1 MSRAKRL
8 AESLRKRNRKFIES
22 FDSLT
27 WFEKELKRLKPL
39 KLSRSDAIEELSEFE
54 GSNKSIEK
62 VFKPS
67 DVLLAVV
74 GYYKELDTLED
85 VLLKERYKN
94 FGYEDTTIFLD
105 VNVGSYTTPVIISKA
120 RDNSWALVIKSN

>member
-8 AESLRKRNRKFIES
+8 AESLRKRNKKFIES
-22 FDSLT
+22 FDSIT

-54 GSNKSIEK
+54 GSDKSIEK